1 MVKKEILINKLFTR
15 YNDYVQDLTKKNV
28 LIVVSNTNVR
38 AYSSVLIDILNIV
51 RFSEGSAKLVWYE
64 DVQKNSNKTYR
75 YRSMI
80 KEINQRSIEYCKN
93 LETLYAG
100 FVRFEE
106 CKNLDCK
113 PNLKI
118 DPTSSPNFLKTK
130 NPELLRSIHAD
141 WFGKNLKTLSFSV
154 EGRNEKKHFRFD
166 IARYNLGF
174 GLVNKYIQKVDVV
187 ILPNGKYPHQVGMKQ
202 AALESGK
209 DIFFY
214 ERDNNRTFLQKFQT
228 QDFEVLG
235 KGLESW
241 INSISKEEKHYWIN
255 WSEIWLA
262 KQRLDMKQNIFLL
275 SQDGENSKSIKIK
288 DLFMK
293 NYHKVIPIF
302 TSSLDEKISN
312 LPVDLNGW
320 QSQVEAIS
328 ICADQIKSQG
338 FIPHVRLHPNL
349 ERKSLREMIEIFKV
363 LEIKK
368 LSYQFPWEG
377 PSTYWLLRN
386 SKLVVTWGATVALE
400 ALADGVSAINLGP
413 SRYNYASGISTL
425 NPKNIKDMSFE
436 NIKLPDRQRILL
448 TIYALK
454 NYGLQHIGL
463 KELNAFD
470 LNENDKVRNFIELFV
485 NRVNMLKMFLFD
497 PLKLSSRD
505 FIRILSLVFG
515 RKGAKTVFYFVL
527 KTIVLKSKLSMKFNR
542 FL

>member
-1 MVKKEILINKLFTR
+1 VVKKEILINKLFTR